1 MPKKIKR
8 LNLLK
13 GYKVVI
19 KSHVVDQY
27 MERAGVTENEA
38 RATLEAKFR
47 NSVLVRFKP
56 DGSEHRSEIGGSK
69 AKRCTFVARKE
80 GRTFV
85 VITCYLQGPRD
96 NWWKNEGLVKE
107 QPESDFGEIKEQITK
122 EMEESFQEVL
132 R

>member
-8 LNLLK
+8 LNFLK

-27 MERAGVTENEA
+27 MERAGVTEKEA

-47 NSVLVRFKP
+47 NSVLVRLLP
-56 DGSEHRSEIGGSK
+56 DGAEHRSEIGGSK
-69 AKRCTFVARKE
+69 TKRCTFVAKKK
-80 GRTFV
+80 GRTFIV
-85 VITCYLQGPRD
+85 VTCYLQGPAN

-107 QPESDFGEIKEQITK
+107 QQEKDFDEIATRITE
-122 EMEESFQEVL
+122 EMEKSFQEVS